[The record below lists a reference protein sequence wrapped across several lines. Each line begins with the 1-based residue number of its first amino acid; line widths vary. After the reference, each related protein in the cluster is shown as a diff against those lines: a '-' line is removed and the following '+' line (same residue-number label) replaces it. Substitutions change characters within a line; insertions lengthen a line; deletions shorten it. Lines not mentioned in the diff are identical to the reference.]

1 MSNDGQDDKNVNNY
15 KEKQKDTH
23 DLQVLNAIGYIIAR
37 MHAASSVATL
47 QEIRNSAQNIK
58 SDDPRIHD
66 IIKKVQEVVLR
77 KELIEE
83 NKLNSEQMQKALEE
97 LAELEKQRQWEENE
111 IRKSRLA
118 INLKAYD
125 ELIENG
131 FHEELKQDT
140 KLLEKASQD
149 WDSLS
154 EEEQKKISRH
164 GLSKDEKAKLEEEDR
179 QKSAKI
185 NLAHQLEEDA
195 EKTKKFS
202 QVIIDKN
209 TKKYGDNPTKIPTD
223 IKKANDD
230 HRQVI
235 ADCNEAIKK
244 VQPVHI
250 ERENQRKA
258 LLEIAKQNPKIV
270 EEQVKLHYRNYKSKY
285 EQLKQDDP
293 NHRGSDELNKLIEL
307 CGGHEKLGLDN
318 PNIVTNSKEQ
328 LAHSDSQL
336 QKVSH
341 YVENSILSK
350 YPPGV
355 YQEAAKLK
363 NVIEQQSRD
372 TNVKESKNKIDDK
385 QKSGAQGTQTMK
397 TFAQRKKEKASKS
410 II

>member
-1 MSNDGQDDKNVNNY
+1 MSNDGQDDKNVNND

-23 DLQVLNAIGYIIAR
+23 DLQALNDIGSIIAR
-37 MHAASSVATL
+37 MYSASNPADLRNIASAAK
-47 QEIRNSAQNIK
+47 NIK
-58 SDDPRIHD
+58 SDDPRIQY
-66 IIKKVQEVVLR
+66 IIEKVQEVVFR
-77 KELIEE
+77 KELVAE
-83 NKLNSEQMQKALEE
+83 NQLNSEQMQKALEE
-97 LAELEKQRQWEENE
+97 LEKQRQREENE
-111 IRKSRLA
+111 KRKSRLA
-118 INLKAYD
+118 INSKAYD

-140 KLLEKASQD
+140 KLLAKASQD

-202 QVIIDKN
+202 QAIIDKN
-209 TKKYGDNPTKIPTD
+209 TKKYGDNPTKIPTN

-258 LLEIAKQNPKIV
+258 LLELAKQNPKIV

-318 PNIVTNSKEQ
+318 PNIATNSKEQ

-341 YVENSILSK
+341 SVENSILSK
-350 YPPGV
+350 YPPRV

-363 NVIEQQSRD
+363 KVIEQQSSG
-372 TNVKESKNKIDDK
+372 TNVKKSKNIIDDK
-385 QKSGAQGTQTMK
+385 QKSGAQGKQTMK